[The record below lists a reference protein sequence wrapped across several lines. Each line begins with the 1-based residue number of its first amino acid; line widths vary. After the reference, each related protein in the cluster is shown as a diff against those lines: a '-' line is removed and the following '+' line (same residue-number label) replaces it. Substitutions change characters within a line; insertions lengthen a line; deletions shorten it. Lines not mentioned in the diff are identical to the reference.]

1 MAFPPREA
9 YERLIYSLPDTYPEV
24 QSSSLHLYS
33 NSPTTALVRGSVWF
47 RSGLELRVF
56 EYVDFSDGELLDYFT
71 QSTRVKNVFAGTI
84 LSLIQ
89 KSPNWRALFRTT
101 NTSRPTSS
109 TTVNPRRVSV
119 SPYPISPR

>member
-109 TTVNPRRVSV
+109 TTVNPRQVSV
-119 SPYPISPR
+119 SPCPISPR